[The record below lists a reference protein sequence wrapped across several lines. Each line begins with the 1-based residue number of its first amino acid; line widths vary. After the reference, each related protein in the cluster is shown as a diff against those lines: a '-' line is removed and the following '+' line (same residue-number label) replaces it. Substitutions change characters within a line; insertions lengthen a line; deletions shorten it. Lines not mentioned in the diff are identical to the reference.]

1 MEKRAFL
8 AVFLSILVFILYQYY
23 YLGKIDTVKV
33 KSEESK
39 TVEQAIKLPTEN
51 KISDIGEGKRIDEQI
66 ITEKEII
73 INTGATEVILS
84 NKGGKIKAIYLQ
96 KYRTKD
102 NKPVSIIEGGADGL
116 LPVALEFPDK
126 KFSHVVNS
134 TLFEMS
140 EPQLILKGN
149 TVTLS
154 PVNNNFTVGFL
165 YTDSSGFRISKEYTF
180 YHDDY
185 KIGISIKTLGD
196 TSPIGGFSYRV
207 LWGTPLKA
215 ESNSNGYGY
224 EGTASFIDGKLVLDK
239 LKDKDEQ
246 VYHEG
251 DIKWVA
257 LQSKYFMAA
266 LIPIIKDNLKSLSRV
281 SDTGDITVGLEY
293 ASIDGKLD
301 NRFIVYAG
309 PKERERLITYNTALE
324 EIIDYGWF
332 SFLAKPLFKVLKLF
346 YRFTHNY
353 GVAIIILTI
362 IIKIIFFPMSQKSF
376 KSMQRMQRLQPELK
390 IIQERH
396 KNNRQK
402 MGEELMRLYKEN
414 KINPLGG
421 FLPILIQIPVFIA
434 LYNVLMY
441 SIELRQSP
449 FIWWIKDLSE
459 KDPYY
464 VTPILMGAT
473 MLIQQK
479 MTPSGGDP
487 MQAKVMLIMPVIFTF
502 MFLNF
507 PSGLVIYWLV
517 NNILSI
523 AQQYAI
529 NKDSRKPQVANYK

>member
-51 KISDIGEGKRIDEQI
+51 KISDIGEGKRIDGQI

-116 LPVALEFPDK
+116 LPVTLEFMDK
-126 KFSHVVNS
+126 NFSHVVNS
-134 TLFEMS
+134 TLFELS
-140 EPQLILKGN
+140 EPQLILKGD

-154 PVNNNFTVGFL
+154 SANDNFTVGFL
-165 YTDSSGFRISKEYTF
+165 YSDSSGFRISKEYTF

-185 KIGISIKTLGD
+185 KIGINIKTSGD
-196 TSPIGGFSYRV
+196 ALSVGGFMYRV
-207 LWGTPLKA
+207 LWGTALKA
-215 ESNSNGYGY
+215 ESNSNGYGH

-239 LKDKDEQ
+239 LKDKGEQ

-257 LQSKYFMAA
+257 MQNKYFMAA

-281 SDTGDITVGLEY
+281 SDTGDMAVGLEY
-293 ASIDGKLD
+293 TSINGKLD

-309 PKERERLITYNTALE
+309 PKDSDRLITYNASLE

-346 YRFTHNY
+346 YRFSHNY

-362 IIKIIFFPMSQKSF
+362 IIKIIFFPLSQKSF

-390 IIQERH
+390 IIQERY

-523 AQQYAI
+523 AQQYVI